1 MARLHLFN
9 PQSDL
14 QLANGSPNFT
24 APKAATDFAVA
35 AAVLPVWYGDT
46 GDVFAGAVNRRW
58 LETMINAFGINIVPF
73 HGDANDYAATP
84 WGWSPTVRRAFLA
97 MGYVPECLPDVDE
110 IERWRQLSSRVTSA
124 RAIAEIMH
132 AVPDLVGGDPE
143 RYAPRVATTA
153 PAAMIAIAESGRA
166 MLKLPWSN
174 AGRGQQDT
182 DRTTPDELVRR
193 VSGMISRQGAI
204 EIAPY
209 YTKRLDF
216 AMLFDENRFVGYSLF
231 DTDTHGGWTGNIL
244 VNDDEIERRIA
255 TAAERD
261 IDFETLRRV
270 VREVVTCHAAQNG
283 YKGPVG
289 IDFVVAD
296 GLDGPTLVPPVEINW
311 RRTMG
316 HVSHT
321 FYVRYMS
328 PETVGILSTPLAADV
343 PAVPFDAAVVDNGR
357 LAAGDIDLV
366 PPGGAFRVRVHTTSH
381 D

>member
-35 AAVLPVWYGDT
+35 AAVLPMWYGSA

-58 LETMINAFGINIVPF
+58 LETMMKTFGINIVPF
-73 HGDANDYAATP
+73 HGDANDYTATP
-84 WGWSPTVRRAFLA
+84 WGWSPAVRRAFLA
-97 MGYVPECLPDVDE
+97 MGYAPECLPDADQV
-110 IERWRQLSSRVTSA
+110 ERWRQLSSRVTSA

-132 AVPDLVGGDPE
+132 AVPDIVANAPA
-143 RYAPRVATTA
+143 RYAPRIATTA
-153 PAAMIAIAESGRA
+153 SAAMIAIADLGRA

-216 AMLFDENRFVGYSLF
+216 AMLFEPGRFVGYSLF

-244 VNDDEIERRIA
+244 VDDDEIERRIVA
-255 TAAERD
+255 VAERD

-270 VREVVTCHAAQNG
+270 ARDVVTHYAVENN
-283 YKGPVG
+283 YTGPVG
-289 IDFVVAD
+289 IDFMVAA
-296 GLDGPTLVPPVEINW
+296 GPDDVIVVPPVEINW

-321 FYVRYMS
+321 FYARYIA
-328 PETVGILSTPLAADV
+328 PGTVGVLSTPLAADV
-343 PAVPFDAAVVDNGR
+343 PAVPFDASVIDGERIVE
-357 LAAGDIDLV
+357 GDIDLV
-366 PPGGAFRVRVHTTSH
+366 PSGGLFRVRVHAERL
-381 D
+381 